1 MSLTINI
8 LKLHQVNGA
17 STTQPGI
24 VGTVEYEIISNDTQ
38 RSVKGFANLDY
49 SNINS
54 DTFVNINELTADIV
68 KLWVIQ
74 CIGTERMAMIEE
86 QLTATAEMPIVSYR
100 EIDLPWT

>member
-17 STTQPGI
+17 STTQSGI

-54 DTFVNINELTADIV
+54 DTFVDINELTADIV
-68 KLWVIQ
+68 KSWVIQ

-86 QLTATAEMPIVSYR
+86 QLTTTAEMPIVSYK
-100 EIDLPWT
+100 EIDLPWA